1 MRVHTPIG
9 RLPATAVVAANMA
22 FWPAWTALV
31 GFAAARTG
39 DQRFDHDDGIT
50 RLRPVERD
58 GHWYREQWRIE
69 SWKQRLPERGA
80 AFGGFAKRSV
90 AFGSDDVLRQF
101 VVETRRA
108 EHAHWG
114 MTAGMLLTVLWN
126 PWWALPV
133 NAAVALGSNVPCI
146 AVQRY
151 NRARLL
157 RVLSRSSRL
166 PVASA
171 LSSE

>member
-1 MRVHTPIG
+1 MRVRTPIG
-9 RLPATAVVAANMA
+9 RLPATAVVAGNVI
-22 FWPAWTALV
+22 FWPVWTALV

-39 DQRFDHDDGIT
+39 DGRFDHDDLVT
-50 RLRPVERD
+50 RIRPVEAD
-58 GHWYREQWRIE
+58 GRWYRDRLRIE
-69 SWKQRLPERGA
+69 RWKSRLPERGA

-90 AFGSDDVLRQF
+90 AAGDTQVLQQF

-114 MTAGMLLTVLWN
+114 MAAGVALTVLWN
-126 PWWALPV
+126 PWWAFPV
-133 NAAVALGSNVPCI
+133 NAAVAAGSNLPCI

-157 RVLSRSSRL
+157 RVLTRSSR
-166 PVASA
+166 PAVGSGVR
-171 LSSE
+171 SE

>member
-1 MRVHTPIG
+1 MRVRTPVG
-9 RLPATAVVAANMA
+9 RLPAAVVLVANMA

-31 GFAAARTG
+31 GFAAARAG
-39 DQRFDHDDGIT
+39 EGRFDHDDVLT

-58 GHWYREQWRIE
+58 GAWYRERLRIE
-69 SWKQRLPERGA
+69 RWKDRLPERGA

-90 AFGSDDVLRQF
+90 GGGDAAVLRQF

-114 MTAGMLLTVLWN
+114 MVAGVGLTVLWN

-133 NAAVALGSNVPCI
+133 NAAVAVGSNLPCI
-146 AVQRY
+146 AIQRY

-157 RVLSRSSRL
+157 RVLGRVHGRSVGA
-166 PVASA
+166 PAP
-171 LSSE
+171 